1 MTNKSFHIVLSY
13 GIFTLTL
20 VTICLNLVSVIFPA
34 FIITYFSNNQN
45 LDLFEIGYMAI
56 PLVIINVFVI
66 IFVILHYLKKSPQ
79 AIHNGIKKIT
89 NFEPSTKITF
99 LTILVLLV
107 IYVSLSLPELAINEA
122 EQFQDYAI
130 LKDALDLWPDGNP
143 SDVYVKEQMDRTVR
157 MVLLS
162 FSFNVINNVKIIP
175 FVVSISLLILTYF
188 FTKEI
193 SGNRLAGIISVIVVL
208 QSYTFLAYDTIAV
221 YENFWVLF
229 YVLSLYLI
237 LKKTHLSFASY
248 FLSIFSK
255 AITISFLPMS
265 LFFIY
270 CAKIS
275 SRKKIITYSLYIMV
289 IIITFLIFQ
298 SSESIYSDVITIH
311 HEKFWKGMTTW
322 AFNLRFDY
330 LMMFFILPLSVGLF
344 LKSRQNFPYA
354 NPLMVLI
361 TGAFLTGPILVT
373 FTDFYFIYPYR
384 FIPLVIFF
392 AVGIGYLFS
401 KKLDIAITRNLP

>member
-1 MTNKSFHIVLSY
+1 MTNKSSHIVLSY

-20 VTICLNLVSVIFPA
+20 VIICLNLVSVIFPA

-45 LDLFEIGYMAI
+45 LDLFEMGYMAI

-66 IFVILHYLKKSPQ
+66 IFVILHYLKKFPQ

-89 NFEPSTKITF
+89 NFEPSPKITF
-99 LTILVLLV
+99 VTILVLLI
-107 IYVSLSLPELAINEA
+107 IYVSLSLPELAINEE
-122 EQFQDYAI
+122 EQFSDY
-130 LKDALDLWPDGNP
+130 KFVKKALDLWPYGNT
-143 SDVYVKEQMDRTVR
+143 SDFQMKEQMDRTVR
-157 MVLLS
+157 MALLS
-162 FSFNVINNVKIIP
+162 FSFNVLDNIKIIP
-175 FVVSISLLILTYF
+175 FLASISLLILTYF

-208 QSYTFLAYDTIAV
+208 QSYTFLAYDTFAT

-229 YVLSLYLI
+229 YD
-237 LKKTHLSFASY
+237 LSFASY

-255 AITISFLPMS
+255 AITITFLPMS

-270 CAKIS
+270 SAKIS

-298 SSESIYSDVITIH
+298 SSETLDSDMFTIH
-311 HEKFWKGMTTW
+311 PEKFWNGMTSW

-361 TGAFLTGPILVT
+361 TGAFLSGPILLT
-373 FTDFYFIYPYR
+373 FTEYFIYPYR
-384 FIPLVIFF
+384 FVPLVIFF

-401 KKLDIAITRNLP
+401 KKSDVSITRDLP